1 MDFNILNKI
10 NTPDDVKKLNTAE
23 LKELASDIREALL
36 RKVST
41 KGGHFGPNL
50 GMVEATIA
58 MHYVFNS
65 PVDKIVYDVSHQSYP
80 HKMLTGRKNAFTNPE
95 EYHSVT
101 GYTSQHESEHDFFTI
116 GHTSTSVSLACG
128 LAKARDVKGEKGNV
142 IAVIGDGSLSG
153 GEAYEGL
160 NNAAELGNNMIIVV
174 NDNDMSIAENHGGLY
189 KNLKLLRETK
199 GQAENNFFKTLGLD
213 YVFVDGHDIEALI
226 ETFSKVKDI
235 DHPIVVHM
243 YTIKGKGY
251 DKAVENKEPFHYT
264 MPFDLETGKLLG
276 DFSAE
281 TYISILGN
289 FLEEN
294 ARRDKKVVGIT
305 AATPSFMGLNSLRT
319 PEFKDQYIDVGIAE
333 EHAIALASGMASQGA
348 KPVAVFMSSFIQR
361 TYDQLSQDLAINNN
375 PALIVV
381 NAGGISGADVTHL
394 GLFDIPLISNIP
406 NIVYLAPTSKEEYLA
421 MLQWGLDQQEQ
432 PVVVRTPSA
441 EVVSTGEK
449 IEPDFSKLNTYKK
462 VAQGNKVAIIGLGA
476 FFKLGQEVKKHLKE
490 TTGIDATLINPRFI
504 TGLDE
509 NTLNSLVEDHE
520 VVITLEDGLLNG
532 GFGEKIARFY
542 GDKDVKVLNFGA
554 TKEFT
559 DSVPVEELYTR
570 YHLTKELI
578 VDDIKSALK

>member
-95 EYHSVT
+95 EYHSET

-251 DKAVENKEPFHYT
+251 DKAIENKEPFHYT

-281 TYISILGN
+281 TYISILSN

-421 MLQWGLDQQEQ
+421 ILQWGLDQQEQ

-509 NTLNSLVEDHE
+509 NMLNSLVEDHE